1 MMEVKIRTVTR
12 LVRSEDKDS
21 TEACAEGQKKE
32 RKKGS
37 RLQCFQLIDK
47 SPWNMETSQWLW
59 EDKIRAGQAT
69 TQDSNE

>member
-1 MMEVKIRTVTR
+1 MMEGKIRTVPR
-12 LVRSEDKDS
+12 LVLKDKK
-21 TEACAEGQKKE
+21 QE
-32 RKKGS
+32 RKEGS
-37 RLQCFQLIDK
+37 RLQCFHLIDR

>member
-1 MMEVKIRTVTR
+1 MK
-12 LVRSEDKDS
+12 DKDS
-21 TEACAEGQKKE
+21 TEACAGGQKKE

-37 RLQCFQLIDK
+37 PLQCFQLIDK